1 MTITERMF
9 IILKD
14 KKLSQKDFSA
24 YIDVNEK
31 TVSAWKK
38 NNSLPPADKLEII
51 SNYLDVSLEYLIT
64 GKEKS
69 SFSEFSDN
77 ELEMILLFKCL
88 NLTQQGKIIER
99 TKMMHEAEEEKD
111 AVLKEKVS

>member
-1 MTITERMF
+1 MYQRIRDLREDHD
-9 IILKD
+9 LKQRELAD
-14 KKLSQKDFSA
+14 YLNCSADYLLNRDSFLSPQ
-24 YIDVNEK
+24 
-31 TVSAWKK
+31 
-38 NNSLPPADKLEII
+38 
-51 SNYLDVSLEYLIT
+51 
-64 GKEKS
+64 KEKS

-99 TKMMHEAEEEKD
+99 TKMMLEAEEEKA